1 MDLKAFVENTN
12 KRDKTT
18 KDEYGIA
25 INEYEMWIIDEYLK
39 ALNEKAETESF
50 IRNIIYSFI
59 ALRESYKN

>member
-1 MDLKAFVENTN
+1 MLMDKSNQEIEQT
-12 KRDKTT
+12 
-18 KDEYGIA
+18 YGHSF
-25 INEYEMWIIDEYLK
+25 NEYEMWIIDEYLK

>member
-1 MDLKAFVENTN
+1 MDLKAFVEKTN
-12 KRDKTT
+12 YRDKTT
-18 KDEYGIA
+18 KDEYGIV

>member
-1 MDLKAFVENTN
+1 MDLKAFVEKTN
-12 KRDKTT
+12 NRDKTM
-18 KDEYGIA
+18 KDEYGIV

-39 ALNEKAETESF
+39 ALNEQAETEGF

>member
-1 MDLKAFVENTN
+1 MDLKAFVEKTN
-12 KRDKTT
+12 NRDKTT
-18 KDEYGIA
+18 KVEYGIV

>member
-1 MDLKAFVENTN
+1 MDLKAFVEKTN
-12 KRDKTT
+12 NRDKTM
-18 KDEYGIA
+18 KDEYGIV

-39 ALNEKAETESF
+39 ALNEKAETEGF

>member
-1 MDLKAFVENTN
+1 MDLKAFVEKTN
-12 KRDKTT
+12 NRDKTM
-18 KDEYGIA
+18 KDEYGIV